1 MTNKPRHY
9 TVEFKQ
15 EAVRLVESSGK
26 SVAQIAQ
33 ELGIHDNVLYR
44 WRRDLGSGS
53 AASTSHTGQSL
64 AGLEAKIKQLCRENE
79 VLRQER
85 DVLKKAISIFSQP
98 RP

>member
-26 SVAQIAQ
+26 SVAQIAR
-33 ELGIHDNVLYR
+33 ELGIHDNMLYR
-44 WRRDLGSGS
+44 WRRELGSGG
-53 AASTSHTGQSL
+53 AAPTSHPGQSPTE
-64 AGLEAKIKQLCRENE
+64 LEAEVKRLRRENE

-85 DVLKKAISIFSQP
+85 DVLKKAISIFSLP
-98 RP
+98 RA